1 MTLDCEVFD
10 ALVLTSGMADKPV
23 LGADVVG
30 DVPGGVPAL
39 VGVNVLAP
47 NIAARRI
54 DLAGHDRDRRLVD
67 RHVSQKVGI
76 WH

>member
-47 NIAARRI
+47 IIATRRI